1 MTYVLNKCFGGFSL
15 SPFACNALGVD
26 NAYADLTAEHIG
38 KLVELI
44 REYGSEKCSGSSAK
58 LTVVEI
64 PDNFTDIEW
73 DDYDGIER
81 ITYVVDGKI
90 YHA

>member
-15 SPFACNALGVD
+15 SKFACTQLGVD
-26 NAYADLTAEHIG
+26 SAYPELTSEQIG
-38 KLVELI
+38 QLAELI
-44 REYGSEKCSGSSAK
+44 NQYGSEKCSGAFAK
-58 LTVVEI
+58 LVVVTI

>member
-1 MTYVLNKCFGGFSL
+1 MIYVLNKCWGGFSL
-15 SPFACNALGVD
+15 SQFAMEQLGVD
-26 NAYADLTAEHIG
+26 DAYADLTSEQIG
-38 KLVELI
+38 KLVNLI
-44 REYGSEKCSGSSAK
+44 NEHGSEKCSGSHAK
-58 LTVVEI
+58 LVVVEI
-64 PDNFTDIEW
+64 PNNYTDIEW

>member
-15 SPFACNALGVD
+15 SQFACDALGVD
-26 NAYADLTAEHIG
+26 SAYADLTSEQIG

-44 REYGSEKCSGSSAK
+44 REYGSEKCSGSFAK

-81 ITYVVDGKI
+81 ITYVIDGKI